1 MHQFSFQ
8 FAFVIYSEL
17 IELSYSIMDGKIVYV
32 NCVVTFYELKNWKVI
47 IFSCVT
53 GASSG
58 IGADICVELA
68 KNGSIVI
75 GLARR
80 VDKITELNER
90 FD

>member
-1 MHQFSFQ
+1 
-8 FAFVIYSEL
+8 L
-17 IELSYSIMDGKIVYV
+17 IKKLKIIV
-32 NCVVTFYELKNWKVI
+32 
-47 IFSCVT
+47 FSCVT

-80 VDKITELNER
+80 VEKVTELNER
-90 FD
+90 FDKIIKMLRVELNYHSLD